1 MRTLLLLLAL
11 PLATATAQVSPISDM
26 DRIRRAVLSLPT
38 RTDELRRA
46 GVADQVIAATI
57 DAMRADRMSTVDI
70 VDILTVER
78 DDVWRTRQPENFGM
92 TVQRLKARG
101 LRGKALADAIHAE
114 KARNG
119 GNNGIGRGN
128 DKGRSGYDDK
138 DKDKGKKRDDDDR
151 NGNGNGRGRGNG
163 RGGR

>member
-26 DRIRRAVLSLPT
+26 DRLRRAVLSLPT
-38 RTDELRRA
+38 RTDELRKA

-101 LRGKALADAIHAE
+101 LRGKDLADAIHLE

-119 GNNGIGRGN
+119 GNNGVGRGN
-128 DKGRSGYDDK
+128 DKGRGGYDDK
-138 DKDKGKKRDDDDR
+138 DKNRDDDDR
-151 NGNGNGRGRGNG
+151 NGTGRGRGKG

>member
-11 PLATATAQVSPISDM
+11 PVAAATAQVAPVSDL
-26 DRIRRAVLSLPT
+26 DRVLRAVLALPT
-38 RTDELRRA
+38 RTDELRSA
-46 GVADQVIAATI
+46 GVADQVIAATL
-57 DAMRADRMSTVDI
+57 DAMRQDRLSTVEI

-78 DDVWRTRQPENFGM
+78 DDVWRTRQPANFGM

-119 GNNGIGRGN
+119 GNNGVGRGN
-128 DKGRSGYDDK
+128 DKGRGGDD
-138 DKDKGKKRDDDDR
+138 DDKKRDDDDR
-151 NGNGNGRGRGNG
+151 NGTGRGRGNG